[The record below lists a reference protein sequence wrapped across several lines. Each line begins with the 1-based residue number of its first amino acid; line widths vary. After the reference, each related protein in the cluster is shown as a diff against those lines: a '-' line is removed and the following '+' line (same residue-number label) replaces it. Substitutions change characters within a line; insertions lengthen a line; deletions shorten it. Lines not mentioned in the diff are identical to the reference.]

1 MLGFSLSFPVLFPRL
16 FPRLAV
22 HTILIAAWS
31 VRRHHRQAGA
41 VAIRQHASKAIKLSG
56 VLLRFFVPGSGLS
69 LKFVGTTGTTGTK
82 NEERSQPIVLI
93 EEISPGPFAVT

>member
-1 MLGFSLSFPVLFPRL
+1 MGCNGGLFGWGLLNEALNPAWMLGFSLSFPVLFPRL

-56 VLLRFFVPGSGLS
+56 VLLRFFVPGSGLRA
-69 LKFVGTTGTTGTK
+69 L
-82 NEERSQPIVLI
+82 
-93 EEISPGPFAVT
+93 A